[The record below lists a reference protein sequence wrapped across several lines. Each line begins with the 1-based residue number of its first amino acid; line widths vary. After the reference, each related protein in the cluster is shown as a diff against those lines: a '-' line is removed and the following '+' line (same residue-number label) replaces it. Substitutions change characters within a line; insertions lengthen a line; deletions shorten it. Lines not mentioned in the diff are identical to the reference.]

1 MVKTVSPVKTRGVR
15 SRLFW
20 TPAPV
25 LTNQTP
31 DPAPTPGQCLLFI
44 LLLLFDSCFYA
55 KRLFRKGNGQI
66 VQKTIL
72 PQRCNCSVV
81 CNISKYL
88 GRSRKRSIA
97 NAHALLKVRH
107 FRDTQVVFSY
117 KHSAEYQDLN
127 FYFGH
132 VKLFK

>member
-1 MVKTVSPVKTRGVR
+1 MAQSRGVR

-20 TPAPV
+20 TPAPAPV

-31 DPAPTPGQCLLFI
+31 DPAPGQSLLFI

-55 KRLFRKGNGQI
+55 KRPFRKGNGQI
-66 VQKTIL
+66 FQKAIL
-72 PQRCNCSVV
+72 LQHCNCSVV
-81 CNISKYL
+81 SNISKYL

-117 KHSAEYQDLN
+117 KHTAKYQELN
-127 FYFGH
+127 FHFGH
-132 VKLFK
+132 AKLFK